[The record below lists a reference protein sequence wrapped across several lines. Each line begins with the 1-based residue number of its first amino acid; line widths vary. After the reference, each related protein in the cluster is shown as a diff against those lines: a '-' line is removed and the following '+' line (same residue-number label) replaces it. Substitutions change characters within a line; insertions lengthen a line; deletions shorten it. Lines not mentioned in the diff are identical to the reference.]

1 VHTQKILFYG
11 YRKKIPSA
19 YPQGPKIL
27 FGEIGVA
34 GIHHLKDDAIAFIK
48 GKDPSLD
55 DYPSVSYN
63 FLLSER
69 FLKILVVQRWVLCL
83 LENLESPPNFYSA
96 TQFCV
101 AYNSEARKNPTIS
114 VSFIIGAIRH
124 A

>member
-83 LENLESPPNFYSA
+83 LKNLEPPLVFIPLLNSA
-96 TQFCV
+96 WLTIR
-101 AYNSEARKNPTIS
+101 NSGKILPFQCHLS
-114 VSFIIGAIRH
+114 
-124 A
+124 